1 MNDAQF
7 HEPRGFGEHA
17 RGVAAERAHEM
28 GWDLNQEQRAAPLKG
43 KQNTY
48 GGTDYDY
55 GAQDFGDEPLNM
67 GGNRPEQMKKA
78 LDVLTKED

>member
-1 MNDAQF
+1 MHTAQF
-7 HEPRGFGEHA
+7 HEPKGLGEHA

-28 GWDLNQEQRAAPLKG
+28 GWELNQEQRTTAPPG

-67 GGNRPEQMKKA
+67 GGNRPEEMKKA